1 MTTSHMSKVFVFV
14 LTLTMGSIGTS
25 LPAAAEVHPLPD
37 ILTDIERHIGEL
49 SINIEGIADRIEFL
63 RKAPTSKDPLLQEV
77 LNLDIR
83 GWEVHQE
90 QWKLQLEHL
99 RFAEGLLRKVH
110 DHPEEKSE
118 ALKAWQSHI
127 KEFKTA
133 MHEFRQQRAG
143 IEVLRIETGS
153 ELLEQYLR

>member
-1 MTTSHMSKVFVFV
+1 MTTSHLTKVFAFV
-14 LTLTMGSIGTS
+14 LSLTVGILGTAW
-25 LPAAAEVHPLPD
+25 AASDAIHPLPA
-37 ILTDIERHIGEL
+37 ILTDIERHIKQL
-49 SINIEGIADRIEFL
+49 TINIEDISDRIEFL
-63 RKAPTSKDPLLQEV
+63 RKAPASKDPLLLEV

-110 DHPEEKSE
+110 DHPEEKPG
-118 ALKAWQSHI
+118 ALKAAQIHS
-127 KEFKTA
+127 KEYKAA

-153 ELLEQYLR
+153 ELLEQYFR